1 MRLYEPPAKE
11 FFRLPNSIFHVP
23 LDATQFKLYAY
34 LVCCSGSKEYC
45 WPTHKK
51 IIQDTGIKKSSL
63 QKAIKV
69 LVKRKLIAMYKHRN
83 PYGYSN
89 NEYHLLSLDN
99 PEIYRDLDS
108 LVVGTRK
115 QFEDQRL
122 QLTVIIAKEVS
133 GICLFKMRRYSQS
146 FRLGVRFAY
155 SQCCRIA
162 FAFGQRVDSE
172 PAAIRPCSRRISASM
187 CS

>member
-34 LVCCSGSKEYC
+34 LVCCSGSKGYC

-69 LVKRKLIAMYKHRN
+69 LVKRKLITMYKHRN

-99 PEIYRDLDS
+99 PEIYRDLDTEADE
-108 LVVGTRK
+108 LP
-115 QFEDQRL
+115 
-122 QLTVIIAKEVS
+122 
-133 GICLFKMRRYSQS
+133 LFIGEE
-146 FRLGVRFAY
+146 L
-155 SQCCRIA
+155 
-162 FAFGQRVDSE
+162 
-172 PAAIRPCSRRISASM
+172 PA
-187 CS
+187 

>member
-23 LDATQFKLYAY
+23 LDATQFKLYVY
-34 LVCCSGSKEYC
+34 LVCCSGSKGYC

-99 PEIYRDLDS
+99 PEIYRDLDTEADE
-108 LVVGTRK
+108 LP
-115 QFEDQRL
+115 
-122 QLTVIIAKEVS
+122 
-133 GICLFKMRRYSQS
+133 LFIGEE
-146 FRLGVRFAY
+146 L
-155 SQCCRIA
+155 
-162 FAFGQRVDSE
+162 
-172 PAAIRPCSRRISASM
+172 PA
-187 CS
+187 